1 LKRIEAVLE
10 APPRH
15 WVGDGF
21 PVRSVFSYQAHGN
34 AISPFLL
41 LDYAAPTRFE
51 AASRRRGVGSH
62 PHRGFETV
70 TIVYA
75 GEVSHRDS
83 SGGGGTIREGDVQW
97 MTAGSGVVHDEFH
110 SETFTRSG
118 GGMEMA
124 QLWVNLPARYKM
136 TPPRY
141 QTLTRDTIPSVALPG
156 GGSVRVIAGGFGGQH
171 GPAQTFLPV
180 DVQDV
185 NLPAGARFEAPAG
198 AGRRLIIVLLTGKLT
213 VNDDVDLADVS
224 AVIFGTAGENAVV
237 TAGVD
242 SHLLLLCGEPI
253 DEPIAGYGPFVMN
266 TEQEIREAI
275 ADFSQG
281 RFGSLPAEAAAGEQ
295 P

>member
-1 LKRIEAVLE
+1 
-10 APPRH
+10 
-15 WVGDGF
+15 
-21 PVRSVFSYQAHGN
+21 
-34 AISPFLL
+34 
-41 LDYAAPTRFE
+41 
-51 AASRRRGVGSH
+51 
-62 PHRGFETV
+62 
-70 TIVYA
+70 
-75 GEVSHRDS
+75 
-83 SGGGGTIREGDVQW
+83 
-97 MTAGSGVVHDEFH
+97 VHDEFH